1 MPDPYAAI
9 LDHPYP
15 FGIPRPRMPR
25 LQRAAQFAPF
35 DALTGFTETIM
46 ERAHYT
52 DQAAEL
58 DEAQR
63 EQLDQKTRFL
73 MDRIGER
80 PYVTFHYFE
89 PDGRKSGGVCRTVS
103 GRLYRIDLSRQ
114 AFYLEDKAPIPVSQ
128 IRDIE

>member
-1 MPDPYAAI
+1 
-9 LDHPYP
+9 
-15 FGIPRPRMPR
+15 
-25 LQRAAQFAPF
+25 
-35 DALTGFTETIM
+35 M

-80 PYVTFHYFE
+80 PYVTLHYFE

-128 IRDIE
+128 IRDIEPKV

>member
-1 MPDPYAAI
+1 
-9 LDHPYP
+9 
-15 FGIPRPRMPR
+15 MPR

-46 ERAHYT
+46 EWAHYT

-80 PYVTFHYFE
+80 PYVTLHYFE

>member
-15 FGIPRPRMPR
+15 FESLGPVCPP
-25 LQRAAQFAPF
+25 APARGPVCAF

-80 PYVTFHYFE
+80 PYVTLHYFE

>member
-46 ERAHYT
+46 ERAH
-52 DQAAEL
+52 
-58 DEAQR
+58 
-63 EQLDQKTRFL
+63 
-73 MDRIGER
+73 
-80 PYVTFHYFE
+80 
-89 PDGRKSGGVCRTVS
+89 
-103 GRLYRIDLSRQ
+103 
-114 AFYLEDKAPIPVSQ
+114 
-128 IRDIE
+128 

>member
-1 MPDPYAAI
+1 
-9 LDHPYP
+9 
-15 FGIPRPRMPR
+15 MPR

-35 DALTGFTETIM
+35 DALTGFTETIT

-80 PYVTFHYFE
+80 PYVTLHYFE
-89 PDGRKSGGVCRTVS
+89 PDGRKSGGVCERCQAAS
-103 GRLYRIDLSRQ
+103 IALIYQGRRFTLKTRHQSLFPRSATSSESPR
-114 AFYLEDKAPIPVSQ
+114 AGTTP
-128 IRDIE
+128 